1 MKRIPGPSTEPKV
14 SIECTRAVC
23 VPSALMVCSVEMSIV
38 GIFAIMFVV
47 LSNLS
52 DLSDQSDFLNMKK
65 IIGQLPN
72 YLFNILKT

>member
-1 MKRIPGPSTEPKV
+1 M
-14 SIECTRAVC
+14 
-23 VPSALMVCSVEMSIV
+23 
-38 GIFAIMFVV
+38 GISAIMFVV

-52 DLSDQSDFLNMKK
+52 DLSDLSDFLNMKK